1 MWHSSYYSGIDGD
14 MTEDDECGG
23 AKSDVPGT
31 RVTARQAAGVEI
43 AGVETVEVGIAG
55 EESTRSEDREPAA
68 MLLTTVAPSRADGG
82 AR

>member
-14 MTEDDECGG
+14 MTEGDECGG

-31 RVTARQAAGVEI
+31 RVTARQDAVA
-43 AGVETVEVGIAG
+43 ETVGVGLAG
-55 EESTRSEDREPAA
+55 EESTRSEDREPSA
-68 MLLTTVAPSRADGG
+68 MLLTTVAPSRVDGG

>member
-1 MWHSSYYSGIDGD
+1 MWHSSYYSAIDGD

-23 AKSDVPGT
+23 AKSDVSGT

-43 AGVETVEVGIAG
+43 AGV
-55 EESTRSEDREPAA
+55 ESTRSEDREPAA
-68 MLLTTVAPSRADGG
+68 MLLTTVAPSRVDGG

>member
-1 MWHSSYYSGIDGD
+1 MCHSSYYSGIDGD

-31 RVTARQAAGVEI
+31 RVTARQAVGVEI
-43 AGVETVEVGIAG
+43 AG
-55 EESTRSEDREPAA
+55 EESARSEDREPSA
-68 MLLTTVAPSRADGG
+68 MLLTTVAPSRFDGG

>member
-43 AGVETVEVGIAG
+43 AGVGLAG
-55 EESTRSEDREPAA
+55 EESTRSEDREPSA
-68 MLLTTVAPSRADGG
+68 MLLTTVAPSRVDGG